1 MRLISRCLNN
11 QLQDICQ
18 RAIQLDELNHKLKQ
32 YLPESLAEH
41 CQIASLTKG
50 CLLITTSSA
59 VWATELNYCRPELRD
74 RLRRE
79 AGLYQLTSIK
89 IAVVEPLISPIKIR
103 NKKKPELTS
112 AARQNIQELGERCGY
127 EPLKEALYHLAGKD
141 DKI

>member
-1 MRLISRCLNN
+1 MRRISHCLNN

-18 RAIQLDELNHKLKQ
+18 RALQLDELNHKLKQ
-32 YLPESLAEH
+32 YLPENLAGH

-50 CLLITTSSA
+50 CLLITTSNA

-89 IAVVEPLISPIKIR
+89 IEVVEPLTPSIKIKS
-103 NKKKPELTS
+103 KKKPKLSST
-112 AARQNIQELGERCGY
+112 ARLNIQELGERCGY
-127 EPLKEALYHLAGKD
+127 EPLKEALYHLAESNE
-141 DKI
+141 